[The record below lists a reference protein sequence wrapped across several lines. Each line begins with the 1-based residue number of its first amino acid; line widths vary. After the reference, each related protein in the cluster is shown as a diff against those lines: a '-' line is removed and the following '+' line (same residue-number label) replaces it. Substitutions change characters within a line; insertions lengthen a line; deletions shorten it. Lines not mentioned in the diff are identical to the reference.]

1 MNNKTPI
8 IFSIILL
15 SLLIFILV
23 MFLVVNL
30 TGGKGRII
38 NTGSK
43 SDKIIYDKTFS
54 LEEIKNIEIKQDAGD
69 VTFKE
74 TSNDNITVTVYGE
87 EASDI
92 EVNLNE
98 NKLML
103 DYTRR
108 NKFIFFNIGNIK
120 NDIIIYI
127 PVKYNNTIKINNNL
141 GNCYINN
148 LPNATINVNCDAG
161 NVEAG
166 KIKNANI
173 KCDLGNIK
181 VEEILNRCDI
191 KVDSGNVEIE
201 KLLINENSKIK
212 ADLGNINIKETN
224 DIYIDAE
231 VDLGKANIS
240 TNNRNS
246 EVTLKLE
253 CDCGNINVGNK

>member
-8 IFSIILL
+8 ICLLILL

-30 TGGKGRII
+30 TGGKGKII
-38 NTGSK
+38 SIGSK
-43 SDKIIYDKTFS
+43 SNKIIYDKTFS

-69 VTFKE
+69 ITFKE
-74 TSNDNITVTVYGE
+74 TLEDNITVTVYGE
-87 EASDI
+87 EEQDI
-92 EVNLNE
+92 EV
-98 NKLML
+98 ML
-103 DYTRR
+103 KGDELIVDYTKINR
-108 NKFIFFNIGNIK
+108 FIFFNFGNIK
-120 NDIIIYI
+120 NDIIINI
-127 PVKYNNTIKINNNL
+127 PSSYNNTIKINNNL

-148 LPNATINVNCDAG
+148 LPNATINVDCDAG

-166 KIKNANI
+166 KIRNANI
-173 KCDLGNIK
+173 KCDLGQVK
-181 VEEILNRCDI
+181 VEEILNKCDI
-191 KVDSGNVEIE
+191 KVDSGSVEIE

-231 VDLGKANIS
+231 VDLGKANINA
-240 TNNRNS
+240 NNRNS

-253 CDCGNINVGNK
+253 CDCGNINVGR